1 MITLQDRQI
10 PKRAKRMDERHRD
23 QVRVQERDDENLAG
37 AVLAGME
44 GEGGIKIYLGG
55 KITKIG

>member
-1 MITLQDRQI
+1 
-10 PKRAKRMDERHRD
+10 MDERHRD